1 MKQPQRRPS
10 VLRLLTGLVGA
21 AGLVACVT
29 TSEFRALQREVAE
42 LEGSRGAAGSPP
54 VGGEARLAEL
64 GAQVDALE
72 REVARLRGA
81 VEEARHEAEE
91 ARRVAEA
98 ARRSGARGG
107 EEPLS
112 MDPPSAGADLD
123 PVVTSL
129 SQEVRDYEEGFGL
142 YRAGRFRDAI
152 DQFRTFLQN
161 YPSSG
166 YADNALFWI
175 GECQFRLGDF
185 ERAVLTFEDV
195 VKRYPDEN
203 KVPDALYRQGVA
215 LVEIGRK
222 KGEEEIYTPAARE
235 IFERIVTEYPAST
248 RVPEAKKQLEK
259 LGP

>member
-1 MKQPQRRPS
+1 
-10 VLRLLTGLVGA
+10 
-21 AGLVACVT
+21 VT
-29 TSEFRALQREVAE
+29 TSEFRALQRDVEEVRS
-42 LEGSRGAAGSPP
+42 SRGAAGSAP
-54 VGGEARLAEL
+54 GGAQPRLAEL
-64 GAQVDALE
+64 GAQVDELE

-81 VEEARHEAEE
+81 VEEARHEAQE
-91 ARRVAEA
+91 ARRAAEA
-98 ARRSGARGG
+98 ARRTGARGG
-107 EEPLS
+107 EEPLP
-112 MDPPSAGADLD
+112 MQPPNAQAELA
-123 PVVTSL
+123 PEVASL
-129 SQEVRDYEEGFGL
+129 SQEVRDYEEAFAL

-152 DQFRTFLQN
+152 DRFRTFLQN

-166 YADNALFWI
+166 YADNALFWV

-215 LVEIGRK
+215 LLELGRK
-222 KGEEEIYTPAARE
+222 KGEEQIYTPAARE
-235 IFERIVTEYPAST
+235 IFERILTEYPAST